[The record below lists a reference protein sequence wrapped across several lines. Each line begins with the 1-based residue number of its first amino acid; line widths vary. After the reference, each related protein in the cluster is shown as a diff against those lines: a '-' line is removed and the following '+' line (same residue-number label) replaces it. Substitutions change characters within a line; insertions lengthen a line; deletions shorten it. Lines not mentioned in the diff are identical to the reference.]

1 MLTQKIAIA
10 ASIIN
15 FFIMDKFKFLVDN
28 SLLIDKRQTSRLQ
41 KYNVFDFLKPF
52 PYINNLNFCYFCRLS
67 AQQMREI
74 AQNPL

>member
-28 SLLIDKRQTSRLQ
+28 SLIIERG
-41 KYNVFDFLKPF
+41 KPLDCKNTMF
-52 PYINNLNFCYFCRLS
+52 SIF
-67 AQQMREI
+67 
-74 AQNPL
+74 